1 MSKIIKNKFK
11 FIYVE
16 ITNSCNLSCYFCPS
30 ASLENNQFISVEQF
44 KHIIL
49 EISNYTNTI
58 YLHILGE
65 PLLHPMFKTLIEI
78 CNKFCI
84 DVRLTT
90 NATLIANYDFAKL
103 NLKKINISLQSLINF
118 DEEYLKSYFRAID
131 TMLHQVRPKLINKE
145 LGIDFRIWNDK
156 SNQQV
161 CKLNAL
167 IKSYLFDK
175 IKITDYP
182 NVRLSEEEE
191 FSWPSDEDPKHQFEK
206 CLGGKTHIGILVNG
220 DVVLCCLDYQG
231 KTKIGNIYEE
241 SLNNIICGDI
251 YQNAM
256 LKSTSGK
263 AYFPLCESCKYRNRF
278 SRK

>member
-1 MSKIIKNKFK
+1 MLKMIKNKFK

-16 ITNSCNLSCYFCPS
+16 ITNSCNLNCYFCPS
-30 ASLENNQFISVEQF
+30 ANLENNKFISIDNFE
-44 KHIIL
+44 HIIW
-49 EISNYTNTI
+49 EISKYTNTI

-65 PLLHPMFKTLIEI
+65 PLLHPKFIDLIEI
-78 CNKFCI
+78 CKKNNI

-90 NATLIANYDFAKL
+90 NGTLIENYDFSKL
-103 NLKKINISLQSLINF
+103 WLKKINISLQSLINF
-118 DEEYLKSYFRAID
+118 DEKYLETYFSKIKI
-131 TMLHQVRPKLINKE
+131 MLQQVHNKLINKE

-156 SNQQV
+156 NNQQV

-167 IKSYLFDK
+167 IKAYLFEKLK
-175 IKITDYP
+175 INEYP

-191 FSWPSDEDPKHQFEK
+191 FSWPSDKDPKHHFEK

-231 KTKIGNIYEE
+231 KTKIGNIYED
-241 SLNNIICGDI
+241 SLNNIINGDI
-251 YQNAM
+251 YQHAM
-256 LKSTSGK
+256 LSNTSGK

-278 SRK
+278 NRK